1 MNNKALRLPIILVAL
16 MAMVGVIQMFRPRE
30 RLEPEPF
37 RDASTVETFDASSV
51 GSNVTIN
58 GMTAAQYAAAPANA
72 LPLSQTNPK
81 SWSLTNLNIQGSG
94 STTTLVFS
102 DGSTRLLTPELLRQ
116 LPQEIQRNVTYEGE

>member
-1 MNNKALRLPIILVAL
+1 MSNKALRLPIILVAL
-16 MAMVGVIQMFRPRE
+16 LAMASIIQMFRPKE
-30 RLEPEPF
+30 KLEPKPF
-37 RDASTVETFDASSV
+37 RDSSTIETFDASKV

-58 GMTAAQYAAAPANA
+58 GLTAAQYAAGTPSA

-81 SWSLTNLNIQGSG
+81 SWSLTDVKIQGSG

-116 LPQEIQRNVTYEGE
+116 LPQALQRNVSYERD